1 MAVWRGFYNVL
12 LVFAVLSVAGFFRS
26 SVSWAQEG
34 AHDSCPA
41 RAVTVRG
48 DSLSPLLPN
57 GSRVM
62 MKPAACAGPVRRGD
76 LVIFRTGARAQPVI
90 KIAKGLPGDR
100 FAVDL
105 DGFIIVGGA
114 ALENSAGVAYRLPVS
129 QRAMLRA
136 YQDGY
141 GGVIPVATYLLLGDG
156 ANSVIDS
163 ARLGLIHISDF
174 IMVGPRP

>member
-1 MAVWRGFYNVL
+1 MTVRCGFYGCL
-12 LVFAVLSVAGFFRS
+12 LVFAVLSATGFFRS
-26 SVSWAQEG
+26 PVSWAQEG
-34 AHDSCPA
+34 ALDSCPA
-41 RAVTVRG
+41 RAITVRG
-48 DSLSPLLPN
+48 DSLSPLLPD

-100 FAVDL
+100 FGINEN
-105 DGFIIVGGA
+105 GFIIVNKTI
-114 ALENSAGVAYRLPVS
+114 LENSAGTAYRLPIS

-141 GGVIPVATYLLLGDG
+141 GGVIPADTYLLLGDG

-163 ARLGLIHISDF
+163 ARLGLIHSSDF
-174 IMVGPRP
+174 IMTGSGR

>member
-1 MAVWRGFYNVL
+1 MTVRRGFYGCL
-12 LVFAVLSVAGFFRS
+12 LVFAVLSATGFFRS
-26 SVSWAQEG
+26 PVLWAQEG
-34 AHDSCPA
+34 AQDSCLA

-48 DSLSPLLPN
+48 DSLSPLLPD

-62 MKPAACAGPVRRGD
+62 MKTAACAGPVRRGD

-100 FAVDL
+100 FAVDQ
-105 DGFIIVGGA
+105 DGFIIVNDA
-114 ALENSAGVAYRLPVS
+114 VLENSAGAAYRLPVS

-141 GGVIPVATYLLLGDG
+141 GGVIPADTYLLLGDS
-156 ANSVIDS
+156 ANSMIDS

-174 IMVGPRP
+174 IMTGPGR